1 MLYSN
6 VPFQIVSQESLLFVH
21 NVMEKGE
28 LSSLDLAA
36 FLSTYGSRGKMAL
49 THGDPM
55 DIVIP

>member
-6 VPFQIVSQESLLFVH
+6 VPFQIVSQESILFVY

-28 LSSLDLAA
+28 FSSLGLAA

-55 DIVIP
+55 DSVIP

>member
-6 VPFQIVSQESLLFVH
+6 VPFQIVSQESFLFVY

-28 LSSLDLAA
+28 FSSLGLAA

-55 DIVIP
+55 DSVIP